1 MYAIRPVLKML
12 LLAVP
17 AVFGL
22 LFVINIL
29 RQKQP
34 LQFKDGVRRC
44 LKAFPLVMVVSVFG
58 GILCMAYLKGGE
70 PYSESFKMG
79 YTYPEASKGL
89 TPNGTTLDVS
99 EILSDEVLESAIL
112 EKQLGNLS
120 PDEIKSTLRVNNV
133 KQRDNIS
140 ADNLYVSTEYTIS
153 YRASDKTV
161 SIDKDILI
169 RAIADAYYDYF
180 VSRYGRKTDIL
191 ENDYSEIYNL
201 DYLDINSYMQGRA
214 DAIIEYMEMCRKE
227 NSTFVS
233 EATEESFGSVRD
245 KAKNFKSVSLDR
257 NKAYILKYGI
267 SKDKE
272 QYISRLNYGN
282 RMTNVEYMKNLASYR
297 VRLSAIER
305 YDGDITRAVLV
316 PTRDEDGEFYQSRTK
331 IGTDYFADEANKHLR
346 FATGNQLAIETNNY
360 YIESISA
367 AEGGDSHRKK
377 ADDMVE
383 NLKAEL
389 TEISRL
395 AVETVRDYEA
405 RTTNGYISFSV
416 QDDRDFM
423 RSCLKKTMLYA
434 AAIAGAAFGAVY
446 TGSYIKKPQ
455 KRIINSNAKQAND
468 KKTDKHF
475 HL

>member
-1 MYAIRPVLKML
+1 M
-12 LLAVP
+12 
-17 AVFGL
+17 
-22 LFVINIL
+22 
-29 RQKQP
+29 
-34 LQFKDGVRRC
+34 
-44 LKAFPLVMVVSVFG
+44 
-58 GILCMAYLKGGE
+58 
-70 PYSESFKMG
+70 
-79 YTYPEASKGL
+79 ASKVL

-99 EILSDEVLESAIL
+99 EILSDEVLENAIL

-120 PDEIKSTLRVNNV
+120 PDELKDTLRVNNV

-161 SIDKDILI
+161 SIDKDILV

-180 VSRYGRKTDIL
+180 VSRYGKKTDIL

-434 AAIAGAAFGAVY
+434 AAIAGAAFGAIY
-446 TGSYIKKPQ
+446 TDSYNKKPK
-455 KRIINSNAKQAND
+455 KRIINRNAK
-468 KKTDKHF
+468 
-475 HL
+475 

>member
-17 AVFGL
+17 AVCGL
-22 LFVINIL
+22 VLVVNIL
-29 RQKQP
+29 WQKQP
-34 LQFKDGVRRC
+34 LLLKDGIRRC
-44 LKAFPLVMVVSVFG
+44 LKAFPLVMIVSVLG
-58 GILCMAYLKGGE
+58 GVLCMAYLKGGE

-99 EILSDEVLESAIL
+99 EVLSDEVLEKAIL

-120 PDEIKSTLRVNNV
+120 PDELKSTLHINNV
-133 KQRDNIS
+133 KQRDNVS

-169 RAIADAYYDYF
+169 KAVADAYYDYF

-245 KAKNFKSVSLDR
+245 KAENFKSVSLDR

-282 RMTNVEYMKNLASYR
+282 RMINVEYMKNLASYR

-316 PTRDEDGEFYQSRTK
+316 PTRDDDGEFYQSRTK
-331 IGTDYFADEANKHLR
+331 IGTDYFADEANRHLR
-346 FATGNQLAIETNNY
+346 FATSNQLDIETNNY

-367 AEGGDSHRKK
+367 AEGGASHRKK

-389 TEISRL
+389 IEISRL
-395 AVETVRDYEA
+395 AVETVKDYDA
-405 RTTNGYISFSV
+405 HTSNGYISFSA
-416 QDDRDFM
+416 QDDRDFT
-423 RSCLKKTMLYA
+423 RSCLKKAVLYA
-434 AAIAGAAFGAVY
+434 AAIAGAAFGAVF
-446 TGSYIKKPQ
+446 TGNYFEKLKK
-455 KRIINSNAKQAND
+455 KRMINSNVK
-468 KKTDKHF
+468 
-475 HL
+475 